1 MICAFVHYRI
11 LYCHCLSIHHNNSNV
26 NINNLPNSPN
36 QRSQST
42 LLDDINERYD
52 HDPSLLHQNNHHHRS
67 KRLFSDQ
74 FVVRIHGGDEFA
86 RQLANDHDFTYLG
99 HIIDDYYHLMH
110 RKVAKRSAEL
120 YPSDNNNHEPT
131 SSFHHHPSVLSIEQQ
146 PLNHRT
152 KRDFISN
159 THLNLNTAHS
169 VSNSHRLDVVPYY
182 MRPPLP
188 AQPPCENNLPL
199 LPFPFDHNE
208 FVQGGKRVRFDDP
221 QWPRMWYLNRG
232 NNLDMDVVEA
242 WEKNITGKGVVVT
255 ILDDGLE
262 KDHPDLVTNYDPDAS
277 YDVNGFDNDP
287 MPRYD
292 IIDSNRHGT
301 RCAGEVAANANNS
314 VCAVGVAFDAKVG
327 GIRMLDGDV
336 TDAVE
341 ARSLGYNPQ
350 HIHIYS
356 ASWGPDDD
364 GRTVDGPG
372 KMAVKA
378 FENGIRNG
386 RNGKGSI
393 FVWASGNGGREKDNC
408 NCDGYTNSIWTLSI
422 SSATE
427 KGSIPWYSEACSATL
442 ASTYSSGS
450 FGERQIVTTDLHH
463 GCTSSHTGT
472 SASAPLA
479 AGICALAL
487 EANNN
492 LTWRDMQ
499 HIVVLSAKRKNL
511 EGNWMENGV
520 GLNVSHWFGYG
531 LINASAMVDYA
542 REWVPVP
549 EQTKCIFKG
558 KVNELSKAK
567 NTLSYALNVTCNELM
582 YMEHVQVVV
591 NLTTPKRGDIEI
603 EIRSP
608 AGTRSTL
615 LTKRPKDNSV
625 LGFSNWPFMTVH
637 FWGESPNGQWTLYIN
652 STGRHN
658 NTLLHGWKL
667 IMHGTREFPFG
678 KSYYPKRSKPQLL
691 LNDKKTV
698 INDFAN
704 NQIDMHPSP
713 SRYANRMINNNG
725 SGGPINRFTFFNNNN
740 NNNGRIYNHSRT
752 FNNGRLTII
761 GEPDRGGGGGVV
773 DHKQQ
778 NERQQIP
785 FIPKQIQSN
794 PHSLRGQSSSV
805 SSELDNLYIH
815 TIHKFNLT

>member
-1 MICAFVHYRI
+1 MII
-11 LYCHCLSIHHNNSNV
+11 
-26 NINNLPNSPN
+26 
-36 QRSQST
+36 
-42 LLDDINERYD
+42 E
-52 HDPSLLHQNNHHHRS
+52 
-67 KRLFSDQ
+67 
-74 FVVRIHGGDEFA
+74 
-86 RQLANDHDFTYLG
+86 
-99 HIIDDYYHLMH
+99 DYYHLMH
-110 RKVAKRSAEL
+110 RKVAKRSAEFVDDDGEEHSL
-120 YPSDNNNHEPT
+120 T
-131 SSFHHHPSVLSIEQQ
+131 FQQHPSVLSIEQQ
-146 PLNHRT
+146 PINHRT

-159 THLNLNTAHS
+159 THLNLNAAHS
-169 VSNSHRLDVVPYY
+169 VSNSHRLDMVPYY
-182 MRPPLP
+182 MRPPP
-188 AQPPCENNLPL
+188 PQQQQPQPPCENNLPL

-208 FVQGGKRVRFDDP
+208 FVQGGKRVKFDDP

-262 KDHPDLVTNYDPDAS
+262 KDHPDLITNYDPDAS
-277 YDVNGFDNDP
+277 YDVNGFDCDP

-386 RNGKGSI
+386 RGGKGSI

-487 EANNN
+487 QANNN

-511 EGNWMENGV
+511 EGNWMENGA

-549 EQTKCIFKG
+549 EQTKCVFNG
-558 KVNELSKAK
+558 KVNELLKAK
-567 NTLSYALNVTCNELM
+567 NTLSYALNVTCNGLA

-591 NLTTPKRGDIEI
+591 DLTTPKRGDIEI

-658 NTLLHGWKL
+658 NTLLHGWRL
-667 IMHGTREFPFG
+667 IMHGTREYPFG
-678 KSYYPKRSKPQLL
+678 QSYYPKRSKPQLL
-691 LNDKKTV
+691 NEKKTV
-698 INDFAN
+698 MMNEFAN
-704 NQIDMHPSP
+704 NQIDIQPS
-713 SRYANRMINNNG
+713 SRYPNRMIMHNNG
-725 SGGPINRFTFFNNNN
+725 SDGLRNRFSFFNNNN
-740 NNNGRIYNHSRT
+740 NNNNNNDNGRIYNHSLT
-752 FNNGRLTII
+752 SLFNNGRLKMS
-761 GEPDRGGGGGVV
+761 DNL
-773 DHKQQ
+773 DQQ
-778 NERQQIP
+778 NNGRQHIP
-785 FIPKQIQSN
+785 YKNLKKTQSN
-794 PHSLRGQSSSV
+794 QHLLHGQSLPASSGFDSL
-805 SSELDNLYIH
+805 SSSSSSSSLSIIIELYIGCH
-815 TIHKFNLT
+815 LIMIILLSLWQ